1 MIADSGLSAAAA
13 RGQVEDLVGENIL
26 SVTVEDGNRL
36 LIRLEAKE
44 LPVVARAMRDDA
56 TLAYKYLTY
65 VTAADYEDRIEA
77 IYFLRSINHHVV
89 ADLRIEIDH
98 GNPTIPS
105 VSSIWRTACWHER
118 ETYDFFGIIYTG
130 HPELNR
136 ILTGVKGGVHP
147 LRKDVI
153 PQRVRR
159 KEWQWR
165 QQAPARRL
173 PGEVDR
179 KTRS

>member
-1 MIADSGLSAAAA
+1 VIADSGLSAAAA
-13 RGQVEDLVGENIL
+13 LGQVKDLVGESIID
-26 SVTVEDGNRL
+26 VTIEDGNRL
-36 LIRLEAKE
+36 LIRLEARE
-44 LPVVARAMRDDA
+44 LPVVARALRDDA

-65 VTAADYEDRIEA
+65 ITATDYEDHIESV
-77 IYFLRSINHHVV
+77 YYLRSIQHLIV
-89 ADLRIEIDH
+89 ADLRIEMDSE
-98 GNPTIPS
+98 NPTVPS

-147 LRKDVI
+147 LRKKLN
-153 PQRVRR
+153 PKRVPR
-159 KEWQWR
+159 KEWQWPGLA
-165 QQAPARRL
+165 QARRL
-173 PGEVDR
+173 PGETDR